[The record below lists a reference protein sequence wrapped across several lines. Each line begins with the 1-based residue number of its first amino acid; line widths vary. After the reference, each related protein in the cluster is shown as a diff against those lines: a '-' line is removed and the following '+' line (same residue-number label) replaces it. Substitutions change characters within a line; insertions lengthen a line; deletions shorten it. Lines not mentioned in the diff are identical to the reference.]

1 MKELLN
7 RFIRNL
13 LIFTAVIALAGIAV
27 SHFTSG
33 LVTNYWAVLLLLFAG
48 ITLTSVA
55 LLFSATEKKFSR
67 FSNTFMISSMGK
79 ILLLLIIIAAYSY
92 TQPADAVRFS
102 VTLLVFYI
110 LFLVFEVIWLLK
122 IQRTGKDL

>member
-48 ITLTSVA
+48 ITLTSVT

-102 VTLLVFYI
+102 VTLLVFHI
-110 LFLVFEVIWLLK
+110 LFLVFEVTWLLK
-122 IQRTGKDL
+122 IQRTGKDI

>member
-110 LFLVFEVIWLLK
+110 LFLVVEVIWLLK